1 MKIGRKAA
9 VNRKRRGANRG
20 TILRIALTGI
30 FAKSLYAAAAVMFL
44 PCVMCIEFSPTEI
57 FGSLMSFAGIKTSA
71 AASRCIFAFFAAVG
85 LFFTVCGCSAR
96 FAAECESMYVPGENL
111 APPENMLTLKNGVRY
126 GVFRI
131 IFALRRACDAVC
143 FFMPTVVAAVL
154 FAAGLFYGM
163 NRFFAVAAIIAFVLI
178 AAAGT
183 VLFLCCGAG
192 KRRGAAV
199 LYASGLASP
208 LTAVRAAAVRRG
220 DVFRALKTELR
231 IVPLYL
237 PAAVP
242 IIRLFVN
249 AKIRKMRG
257 IRIIGE
263 VQCARLSIGDAY
275 LRKTAG
281 EKKPKNPV

>member
-1 MKIGRKAA
+1 MRIGRKAA
-9 VNRKRRGANRG
+9 AKKKRNGAKRGG
-20 TILRIALTGI
+20 ILRIALTRI

-57 FGSLMSFAGIKTSA
+57 FGSLTELAGIKTGA
-71 AASRCIFAFFAAVG
+71 AASRCISAFFAAVG
-85 LFFTVCGCSAR
+85 LFLTVCGYSAR

-131 IFALRRACDAVC
+131 IFVLRRVCDAVR
-143 FFMPTVVAAVL
+143 FFTPTAVAAVL

-163 NRFFAVAAIIAFVLI
+163 DRLFAAAAIIAFVLI
-178 AAAGT
+178 AVIGT
-183 VLFLCCGAG
+183 VLFLCGGAG

-199 LYASGLASP
+199 LYVSGLASP

-231 IVPLYL
+231 IAPLYL

-242 IIRLFVN
+242 IIKLFAA

-257 IRIIGE
+257 VRIIGE
-263 VQCARLSIGDAY
+263 VQCTCLFTDGMYQRSS
-275 LRKTAG
+275 AG
-281 EKKPKNPV
+281 KRKPKNPV